1 MNTHPKPN
9 KRYTPPTTRSVG
21 SYRKWVRAK
30 RFPKYIDKLFS

>member
-1 MNTHPKPN
+1 MNSKVKPN

-30 RFPKYIDKLFS
+30 KFPKGLEKYFI